1 MQMRNCHI
9 YIYIWLQRESPIRE
23 ESKDSEW
30 TWSIASGALHQ
41 YIPAL
46 PCNISLHCT
55 ALPFRCVALR
65 WIAMQTNVRRWVT
78 GDPPAMQHCIVTLPC
93 SIALQ
98 HGIAAVWLLACS
110 LAWLLACSWLH
121 CIPRQSL
128 QVGHRWPSCKCN
140 IAVPHCSAALHCS
153 TGWQHGIAILHCRIV
168 LQLVFAELHYS
179 TALQLSEV
187 PKCLQD

>member
-1 MQMRNCHI
+1 MICYMTPAWEPNQRGIKRFDMNLKHCQRRIAPI
-9 YIYIWLQRESPIRE
+9 YS
-23 ESKDSEW
+23 
-30 TWSIASGALHQ
+30 SIALQHFVA
-41 YIPAL
+41 
-46 PCNISLHCT
+46 LHCT
-55 ALPFRCVALR
+55 GLPFRCVALR

-98 HGIAAVWLLACS
+98 PGIAAVWLLACS

-121 CIPRQSL
+121 CIPGQSL
-128 QVGHRWPSCKCN
+128 QVGHRWPSCTCN

-153 TGWQHGIAILHCRIV
+153 TGWQHGTAILHCRIV